1 MQNGCM
7 HTVTHTLARLY
18 ALLVL
23 TIKLLKVFLSELQK
37 ANVSIH
43 VFDSIGSSDQLILIR
58 QLSRQVAILA
68 NQNHCANHPINSL
81 AHYVVAV
88 KKFNQPLCKMLRP
101 RLPLVLGFFMT
112 SYLLTVGLDI
122 WIWSQ
127 LQHSS
132 CLVLLSVSTRLD
144 MNFSPPS
151 SFRPPP
157 SNLYDSRLSAFR
169 LYLLLFYSFLAPSLF
184 LLLLK

>member
-23 TIKLLKVFLSELQK
+23 TIKLLEVFLSELQK

-58 QLSRQVAILA
+58 QLPRQVAILA
-68 NQNHCANHPINSL
+68 NQNHCANHQINSL

-101 RLPLVLGFFMT
+101 RLPLVLGFFFYDIVPFNCRT
-112 SYLLTVGLDI
+112 GCLD
-122 WIWSQ
+122 
-127 LQHSS
+127 L
-132 CLVLLSVSTRLD
+132 VSTATQQLS
-144 MNFSPPS
+144 SPLKIIVECINVVHVQLCS
-151 SFRPPP
+151 K
-157 SNLYDSRLSAFR
+157 
-169 LYLLLFYSFLAPSLF
+169 SLCEH
-184 LLLLK
+184 